1 MNEETRAILKSLQFL
16 LSTQKP
22 LSERYQEEQAEIMAK
37 NYLLLNPIK
46 EESIRDKTEDALSEV
61 SEAKV

>member
-1 MNEETRAILKSLQFL
+1 MGNQIKAILESLQFL

-46 EESIRDKTEDALSEV
+46 EESIREKTDDAFSELG
-61 SEAKV
+61 EEK